1 MVVRNLLAGVLLIG
15 LGGVS
20 ASGVVIDYDG
30 SGSPGAV
37 TPDAF
42 SFVVFGG
49 TGWSSDGDVL
59 TLTTGP
65 SRGIWFG
72 NANHASGYSVP
83 WQVGSSSE
91 GNYLRVRARLAEGAT
106 EWSLYLYD
114 KNHFVGFGLDA
125 DALSWSLP
133 EGESSMAWDPTEWH
147 VYEFLLKDGVVTY
160 RVDESRVLYHG
171 PAVASP
177 VPTGFMVMGDGS
189 GSTPTGTGSMLFD
202 EVLYMTSP
210 DFEIVPEPAGVVMLG
225 LGALGLAKRRSRSL
239 V

>member
-1 MVVRNLLAGVLLIG
+1 MRSLLAGVLLMG

-30 SGSPGAV
+30 SGSPGGV
-37 TPDAF
+37 TPEGF

-49 TGWSSDGDVL
+49 TSWSSDGDVL

-72 NANHASGYSVP
+72 NANHASGFSVP

-91 GNYLRVRARLAEGAT
+91 GNYLRVRAKLGEGAT

-114 KNHFVGFGLDA
+114 KDFYVGFGLDA
-125 DALSWSLP
+125 DVLSW
-133 EGESSMAWDPTEWH
+133 GTAGGGGSMAWDPTEWH
-147 VYEFLLKDGVVTY
+147 VYEFLMKDGVVTY

-171 PAVASP
+171 PAVASS

-210 DFEIVPEPAGVVMLG
+210 DFEIVPEPAGVAVLG
-225 LGALGLAKRRSRSL
+225 LGLLGLRRRGGGR